1 MAETNLGWYMPI
13 KNCRREKVNGKCIWH
28 CNIGMSVASQL
39 QLHFKYI
46 LIIFSGQ
53 PRIEKKFEPM
63 LTGRKIHECYCE
75 TELSRQYTKSKK
87 EMDKNINYGGN
98 CILSEY
104 MDSISRTGADLLEE
118 RNKSP
123 WNISKITGM
132 SIWRQSDIPFFFQP
146 KNES

>member
-1 MAETNLGWYMPI
+1 
-13 KNCRREKVNGKCIWH
+13 
-28 CNIGMSVASQL
+28 
-39 QLHFKYI
+39 
-46 LIIFSGQ
+46 
-53 PRIEKKFEPM
+53 M

-132 SIWRQSDIPFFFQP
+132 SIWRESDIPFFFNQKMNP
-146 KNES
+146 KKY